1 MKKIVKNLWRKKQM
15 KVKGVPLF
23 VTYKHIDYVNDK
35 TGEEVH
41 RTVARSI
48 VDYYNLP
55 KIIATTFMDMF
66 ANTSDM
72 FGDRAVELV
81 AETACK
87 GGDTYDEVTGEKI
100 ARKKIMKKYMS
111 LVSQAS
117 AKKIADNNKEIELLN
132 DLEHSA
138 VRCESDIIDYLRK
151 Q

>member
-1 MKKIVKNLWRKKQM
+1 M
-15 KVKGVPLF
+15 KVKGEPLY

-41 RTVARSI
+41 KTVARSI

-66 ANTSDM
+66 ANTTDM

-81 AETACK
+81 AETYCK
-87 GGDTYDEVTGEKI
+87 CGDTYDKVTGEKI

-111 LVSQAS
+111 FVSQAS

>member
-1 MKKIVKNLWRKKQM
+1 M

-66 ANTSDM
+66 ANTTDM

-81 AETACK
+81 AETYCK
-87 GGDTYDEVTGEKI
+87 GGDTYNETTGEKI

>member
-1 MKKIVKNLWRKKQM
+1 MKI
-15 KVKGVPLF
+15 KGAPLY

-41 RTVARSI
+41 KTVAHCI

-55 KIIATTFMDMF
+55 KIIASTFMDMF
-66 ANTSDM
+66 SSTFDI
-72 FGDRAVELV
+72 FGDRVVELV
-81 AETACK
+81 AETYCK
-87 GGDTYDEVTGEKI
+87 GGDTYDKATGEKI

-117 AKKIADNNKEIELLN
+117 VKKIADNNKEIELLN

>member
-1 MKKIVKNLWRKKQM
+1 M
-15 KVKGVPLF
+15 KVKGVPLY

-66 ANTSDM
+66 ANTTDM

-81 AETACK
+81 AETSCK

>member
-1 MKKIVKNLWRKKQM
+1 M
-15 KVKGVPLF
+15 KVKGVPLY

-41 RTVARSI
+41 KTVARSI

-55 KIIATTFMDMF
+55 KIIASTFMDMF
-66 ANTSDM
+66 ANTADM

-81 AETACK
+81 AETYCK
-87 GGDTYDEVTGEKI
+87 GGDTYDKATGEKI

-117 AKKIADNNKEIELLN
+117 AKKIAYNNKEIEILN

>member
-1 MKKIVKNLWRKKQM
+1 M
-15 KVKGVPLF
+15 KVKGAPLY

-41 RTVARSI
+41 KTVARSI

-66 ANTSDM
+66 ANTTDM

-81 AETACK
+81 SETYCK
-87 GGDTYDEVTGEKI
+87 GGDTYDKVTGEKI

-111 LVSQAS
+111 FVSQAS